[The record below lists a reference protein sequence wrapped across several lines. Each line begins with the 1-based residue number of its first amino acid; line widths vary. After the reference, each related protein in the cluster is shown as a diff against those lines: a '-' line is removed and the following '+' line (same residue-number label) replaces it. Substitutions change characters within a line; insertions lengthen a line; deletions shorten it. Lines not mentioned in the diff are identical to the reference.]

1 MATPAATFSTFDDLL
16 ARYTGDVKARMEA
29 GGDCTATST
38 AMFSTNESVARA
50 ELARLKAANAVYAA
64 WLATPQGQV
73 FEANL
78 GDPDELKF
86 VSYLGATTF
95 EPAEF
100 TAPLYA
106 PPDDDGATGQDGPDE
121 RELPIVGTGLDCLPQ
136 SVSNGADLTLAN
148 KLVVLNCLVFSTPH
162 EFWGRYADDL
172 LANSRYNTWLE
183 YGEDWSCT
191 NWMDASDATCRK
203 HDVAFASLQRWVGTG
218 EVTEMDQTWNPRNK
232 HLADAKFAADFA
244 KYNCEM
250 PSNFAWIF
258 CGFGGAIDATL
269 GTEQVSGVMHFG
281 VNKINSPWPVTR
293 HDVEH
298 SEGIPRFLKCE
309 TPKITEIRPVD
320 RNPSFDVS
328 WTYSPGCV
336 GDISVDTYRFC
347 WSFKAFGRNME
358 DCLDIEGNETSMTFT
373 RLFVSDVTLD
383 SVEIRPNEI
392 TYRGFWYD
400 FFDFILPVGGV
411 RGEVYYVKQPIGEKY

>member
-162 EFWGRYADDL
+162 EFWG
-172 LANSRYNTWLE
+172 
-183 YGEDWSCT
+183 
-191 NWMDASDATCRK
+191 
-203 HDVAFASLQRWVGTG
+203 
-218 EVTEMDQTWNPRNK
+218 
-232 HLADAKFAADFA
+232 
-244 KYNCEM
+244 
-250 PSNFAWIF
+250 
-258 CGFGGAIDATL
+258 
-269 GTEQVSGVMHFG
+269 
-281 VNKINSPWPVTR
+281 
-293 HDVEH
+293 
-298 SEGIPRFLKCE
+298 
-309 TPKITEIRPVD
+309 EIR
-320 RNPSFDVS
+320 
-328 WTYSPGCV
+328 G
-336 GDISVDTYRFC
+336 
-347 WSFKAFGRNME
+347 
-358 DCLDIEGNETSMTFT
+358 
-373 RLFVSDVTLD
+373 
-383 SVEIRPNEI
+383 
-392 TYRGFWYD
+392 
-400 FFDFILPVGGV
+400 
-411 RGEVYYVKQPIGEKY
+411 